1 MEFSF
6 KATRK
11 SCVDTA
17 VFLGKA
23 NEDILTY
30 RKEKIKPEL
39 DQNYR
44 HVSVEKEEHP
54 KLLFDDHL
62 PKILKAMAKTNKVGQ
77 SLTQRPRSS
86 SSTRRCQNSFLYKS
100 RGTLKEVISPCN
112 IFTSCKEAKDLTA
125 FDSTRA

>member
-6 KATRK
+6 KATIK
-11 SCVDTA
+11 SCVDA
-17 VFLGKA
+17 VVFLAKA

-30 RKEKIKPEL
+30 QNEKIKPEL

-54 KLLFDDHL
+54 KLLFDDDL
-62 PKILKAMAKTNKVGQ
+62 PKILKAMAETNKVGQ
-77 SLTQRPRSS
+77 SLTQRPHSS
-86 SSTRRCQNSFLYKS
+86 SSTRRCQIFFYTKAG
-100 RGTLKEVISPCN
+100 GTLKEVISPCN

>member
-30 RKEKIKPEL
+30 RKEKIKSEL

-100 RGTLKEVISPCN
+100 RGYPQRGHQPCN